1 MIPVRLELTNFLSYR
16 QKTILD
22 FDGVHLACISG
33 LNGSGKSSLLD
44 AMTWALFGKSRSRS
58 DDDIVNRLAVREGQ
72 SAEVRFVFLLEEIP
86 YRIIRQKQQGR
97 STTLEFQMGVGDDE
111 WRTMNEGGVRQ
122 TQAAIEKLLR
132 MNFDTFTNASF
143 FLQGQADEFTTKTP
157 GKRKEILADLLSV
170 NLWDRYREAATAR
183 RKEEEEKV
191 LVLDA
196 RLQEIEGELEERPT
210 REAELAAAKAELQLA
225 NDRLQEKE
233 KLLEQMRRL
242 EAAIEQQKQQVNN
255 LRESLLRAEARLER
269 LQRSQKQREEQRA
282 AFQELLDEA
291 ESIEAAYTAW
301 QEAEEELS
309 CWQEKAEAFSQ
320 LQQERRPHEIALE
333 RERSALEQREKELQ
347 RQKTRVSEMRDEKDA
362 LEAALDESQKQLAE
376 LNEKLDALSEKEEA
390 WHEARAELQRMEGQR
405 QVREQELKRLNAEAQ
420 RMERLKHEQDSV
432 QKNLQQASTDL
443 EKAEAEAAGI
453 DQKNERLMQAL
464 AERDSLQVQQQRLR
478 ESMDKLAERRQ
489 KLSEETGGECP
500 LCGQP
505 LTDAHRKAVVDD
517 VVAEGKEQADQFR
530 ANRQRLEALE
540 EEIGTLNRAVRERD
554 RLQRDVQNQ
563 QQRQATAQARLDEI
577 ERALTQWQEEDA
589 PRIAILQEQLAD
601 DSAMKE
607 KQIEVA
613 GLGRAVQQ
621 KKELESKRN
630 EQQRQASAAEARL
643 AEIRRAMQEWEEE
656 GQNELATVTQRLQ
669 NDEYGVEARTAI
681 AAVDA
686 RIVALAYDP
695 QAHAA
700 SREARKKLAQ
710 APASYQELKQAEAA
724 VIPLDETLADLKQQV
739 AEQEEAVQQFTN
751 QLEAATEQL
760 QTLAQDGGDLRQVEK
775 EVTEL
780 REQNVVAQRRVGA
793 ARQRLDVLEELEKRR
808 KEEKE
813 RRAELTRLIERLQK
827 LEKACGRDGVQA
839 LLIEQALPEIEEDAN
854 ELLERLTGGEM
865 RVSFETQRELKSR
878 EELAE
883 TLDIRISDVAGER
896 PYENFS
902 GGEQF
907 RVNFAIRLAL
917 SRILAKRAGARL
929 QTLVIDEGFG
939 SQDPQGRQRLVEAIN
954 VIRED
959 FARVL
964 VITHIDELRDAFPT
978 RIEVEK
984 TPSGSQIIVV

>member
-1 MIPVRLELTNFLSYR
+1 
-16 QKTILD
+16 
-22 FDGVHLACISG
+22 
-33 LNGSGKSSLLD
+33 
-44 AMTWALFGKSRSRS
+44 
-58 DDDIVNRLAVREGQ
+58 
-72 SAEVRFVFLLEEIP
+72 
-86 YRIIRQKQQGR
+86 
-97 STTLEFQMGVGDDE
+97 
-111 WRTMNEGGVRQ
+111 
-122 TQAAIEKLLR
+122 
-132 MNFDTFTNASF
+132 
-143 FLQGQADEFTTKTP
+143 
-157 GKRKEILADLLSV
+157 
-170 NLWDRYREAATAR
+170 
-183 RKEEEEKV
+183 
-191 LVLDA
+191 
-196 RLQEIEGELEERPT
+196 
-210 REAELAAAKAELQLA
+210 
-225 NDRLQEKE
+225 
-233 KLLEQMRRL
+233 QMRRL

-282 AFQELLDEA
+282 AYQELLDEA
-291 ESIEAAYTAW
+291 ESIETAYTAW
-301 QEAEEELS
+301 QEAEEELT

-405 QVREQELKRLNAEAQ
+405 QVREQELKRLNAEAR

-643 AEIRRAMQEWEEE
+643 AE
-656 GQNELATVTQRLQ
+656 
-669 NDEYGVEARTAI
+669 
-681 AAVDA
+681 
-686 RIVALAYDP
+686 
-695 QAHAA
+695 
-700 SREARKKLAQ
+700 
-710 APASYQELKQAEAA
+710 
-724 VIPLDETLADLKQQV
+724 
-739 AEQEEAVQQFTN
+739 
-751 QLEAATEQL
+751 
-760 QTLAQDGGDLRQVEK
+760 
-775 EVTEL
+775 
-780 REQNVVAQRRVGA
+780 
-793 ARQRLDVLEELEKRR
+793 
-808 KEEKE
+808 
-813 RRAELTRLIERLQK
+813 
-827 LEKACGRDGVQA
+827 
-839 LLIEQALPEIEEDAN
+839 
-854 ELLERLTGGEM
+854 
-865 RVSFETQRELKSR
+865 
-878 EELAE
+878 
-883 TLDIRISDVAGER
+883 
-896 PYENFS
+896 
-902 GGEQF
+902 
-907 RVNFAIRLAL
+907 
-917 SRILAKRAGARL
+917 
-929 QTLVIDEGFG
+929 
-939 SQDPQGRQRLVEAIN
+939 
-954 VIRED
+954 
-959 FARVL
+959 
-964 VITHIDELRDAFPT
+964 
-978 RIEVEK
+978 
-984 TPSGSQIIVV
+984 